1 MTANNSTNIL
11 CKRAGRSSPSWPD
24 HWPKQ
29 ATGRRHKGA
38 QQENFIAFRIREA
51 ASVSAA
57 GKGVVNRVAQANA
70 TSVIATGKSEI
81 S

>member
-1 MTANNSTNIL
+1 MTANIF

-24 HWPKQ
+24 HWPKR
-29 ATGRRHKGA
+29 ATGRRHKGV
-38 QQENFIAFRIREA
+38 QQESFIAFRIREA

-70 TSVIATGKSEI
+70 TSVIATGEGEI